1 MFSKTQTDR
10 DSAPRRRMS
19 YANVMSTIS
28 VFMVLAGGTALAAQL
43 PANSVNSKTVKDNK
57 LKSVDLKDGAAVSGA
72 DVVDASLTGGDI
84 ANGSVNT
91 VDIADGAINS
101 AKVPNDALNGAD
113 IDETTLGQVSDAAS
127 LQGRG
132 PASFLS
138 SSVYK
143 NESAVT
149 AGQTLGD
156 GTHVLSATCNPGDVL
171 LSGGPA
177 NINAATTLLESFPSP
192 GSTNSWSARVNKNG
206 GTDNFSV
213 VVLCIDQ

>member
-43 PANSVNSKTVKDNK
+43 PANSVSSKTVKDNK
-57 LKSVDLKDGAAVSGA
+57 LKSVDLKDGAGVSGA

-101 AKVPNDALNGAD
+101 AKVPNDALTGAD
-113 IDETTLGQVSDAAS
+113 IDETTLGQVPTLRTCRVEARRAS
-127 LQGRG
+127 CRARCTRTSPRSR
-132 PASFLS
+132 PARHW
-138 SSVYK
+138 
-143 NESAVT
+143 VT
-149 AGQTLGD
+149 AP
-156 GTHVLSATCNPGDVL
+156 TC
-171 LSGGPA
+171 
-177 NINAATTLLESFPSP
+177 
-192 GSTNSWSARVNKNG
+192 
-206 GTDNFSV
+206 
-213 VVLCIDQ
+213 